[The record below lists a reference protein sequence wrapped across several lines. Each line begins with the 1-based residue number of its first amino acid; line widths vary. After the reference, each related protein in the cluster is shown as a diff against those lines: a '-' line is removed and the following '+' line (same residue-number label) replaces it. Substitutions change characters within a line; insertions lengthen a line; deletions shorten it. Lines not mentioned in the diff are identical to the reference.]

1 MTSTTRE
8 VLEQVEH
15 LLRGMCASDE
25 VVGQFEGI
33 DDAEAIRILQACG
46 RVQRLIDAGITTVA
60 ARAAERD
67 LGPASSGISTRAGCA
82 NVTELLRRA
91 LRVDVGTA
99 RRYLHAADAV
109 RRDLLLSSGQHAAAR
124 FEALGRAL
132 RDGDLSVT
140 GLLAAVGPVER
151 SGNRIDGQ
159 MRDAVD
165 EILAAMARGA
175 DLPDEHG
182 RPGPAPSTDELA
194 HHARALMLALDPDGA
209 EPEDRRAER
218 NRGIT
223 IGRLRDGVRP
233 VRGGLLPEVAAVLER
248 LFDAFN
254 NPAAPSAADL
264 TGRLDPTGDGAR
276 AGVRFVD
283 DTEAPD
289 ASPFPGGP
297 AAPADTRTRAQRDH
311 DNLAAILNIAAG
323 RPGVPALGGAAPTLV
338 VSVTAKDYATGSGRA
353 FLEGSDIDVPLSV
366 ARHTACAGGIQ
377 RVLFDD
383 HGQIVSIG
391 TTARVFTAL
400 QRRAIVLRDRE
411 CLIPGCHTP
420 AAWCEIHHVQEHAAG
435 GPTHTS
441 NGVALCWQHH
451 RTLET
456 SGWQIRMRRGV
467 PELRGPH
474 WWDPARTWFR
484 PRTRGGLTDA
494 LHRAP
499 ADALAPPG

>member
-1 MTSTTRE
+1 
-8 VLEQVEH
+8 
-15 LLRGMCASDE
+15 
-25 VVGQFEGI
+25 
-33 DDAEAIRILQACG
+33 
-46 RVQRLIDAGITTVA
+46 
-60 ARAAERD
+60 
-67 LGPASSGISTRAGCA
+67 
-82 NVTELLRRA
+82 VTELLGRA

-194 HHARALMLALDPDGA
+194 HHARALVLALDPDGA

-264 TGRLDPTGDGAR
+264 TGRLDPTGDGRAPGSGSSTTPRSPTHRRSPGAR
-276 AGVRFVD
+276 PLLP
-283 DTEAPD
+283 T
-289 ASPFPGGP
+289 
-297 AAPADTRTRAQRDH
+297 
-311 DNLAAILNIAAG
+311 
-323 RPGVPALGGAAPTLV
+323 PALVRNA
-338 VSVTAKDYATGSGRA
+338 
-353 FLEGSDIDVPLSV
+353 I
-366 ARHTACAGGIQ
+366 
-377 RVLFDD
+377 
-383 HGQIVSIG
+383 
-391 TTARVFTAL
+391 TTIS
-400 QRRAIVLRDRE
+400 RR
-411 CLIPGCHTP
+411 
-420 AAWCEIHHVQEHAAG
+420 
-435 GPTHTS
+435 S
-441 NGVALCWQHH
+441 
-451 RTLET
+451 
-456 SGWQIRMRRGV
+456 
-467 PELRGPH
+467 
-474 WWDPARTWFR
+474 
-484 PRTRGGLTDA
+484 
-494 LHRAP
+494 
-499 ADALAPPG
+499 